1 MSAMK
6 DLIGK
11 KINML
16 TVLRKDPDKKRYVIC
31 QCDCGN
37 IISTRFDNV
46 QSKQS
51 CGCEKRKNSK
61 RMSIIG
67 TRLGRLLVE
76 SLVPGTDKGSISLTR
91 YVCLCD
97 CGNRFEIG

>member
-16 TVLRKDPDKKRYVIC
+16 TVLREDPDKKGYLIC

-37 IISTRFDNV
+37 TVSVRRDKV
-46 QSKQS
+46 RSRQS

-76 SLVPGTDKGSISLTR
+76 SLVPGTDKGVILGSGTMGVTNKII
-91 YVCLCD
+91 V
-97 CGNRFEIG
+97 